1 MKKTIFTLSL
11 LLIAATLIFTG
22 CSSKGDF
29 ELERSKGI
37 KITYIDEFEKTTILP
52 APLTSEEI
60 FNSYSD
66 TIVRGTIET
75 VRNIQID
82 YGKGEIAQK
91 ALATIKITKVISG
104 NAKADSTVTVLLPK
118 CVDNAS
124 ANDSSVVISHLEN
137 GTEGIFLLKEVT
149 EQSCAEIN
157 GKTFYYDDICEY
169 SMFGEDHFAVI
180 CPTELFVSMLICLT
194 VQLPALPILMKQKL
208 KYKKALQRNDLY
220 ADTECL

>member
-104 NAKADSTVTVLLPK
+104 NAKSRQ
-118 CVDNAS
+118 
-124 ANDSSVVISHLEN
+124 HGN
-137 GTEGIFLLKEVT
+137 GFA
-149 EQSCAEIN
+149 AEMC
-157 GKTFYYDDICEY
+157 G
-169 SMFGEDHFAVI
+169 
-180 CPTELFVSMLICLT
+180 
-194 VQLPALPILMKQKL
+194 
-208 KYKKALQRNDLY
+208 
-220 ADTECL
+220 

>member
-37 KITYIDEFEKTTILP
+37 KVTYIDEFEKTTILP

-104 NAKADSTVTVLLPK
+104 NANSTVTVLLPK

-180 CPTELFVSMLICLT
+180 LSDGAIRFNADLFDGKITSFANLDEAEAKIQAT
-194 VQLPALPILMKQKL
+194 ITK
-208 KYKKALQRNDLY
+208 
-220 ADTECL
+220 E

>member
-82 YGKGEIAQK
+82 YGKGYFGKCKSRQH
-91 ALATIKITKVISG
+91 G
-104 NAKADSTVTVLLPK
+104 NGFA
-118 CVDNAS
+118 
-124 ANDSSVVISHLEN
+124 
-137 GTEGIFLLKEVT
+137 
-149 EQSCAEIN
+149 AEMC
-157 GKTFYYDDICEY
+157 G
-169 SMFGEDHFAVI
+169 
-180 CPTELFVSMLICLT
+180 
-194 VQLPALPILMKQKL
+194 
-208 KYKKALQRNDLY
+208 
-220 ADTECL
+220 

>member
-37 KITYIDEFEKTTILP
+37 KITYIDEFEKTTISP
-52 APLTSEEI
+52 VPLTSDEI
-60 FNSYSD
+60 FNSYSN
-66 TIVRGTIET
+66 TIVRGKIET

-82 YGKGEIAQK
+82 YGKGNIAQK
-91 ALATIKITKVISG
+91 ALATIKVTKVISG
-104 NAKADSTVTVLLPK
+104 EAEVDSTVTVLLPS
-118 CVDNAS
+118 CVDNA
-124 ANDSSVVISHLEN
+124 AADDSSVVISHFEN
-137 GTEGIFLLKEVT
+137 GAEGIFLLNKVT

-169 SMFGEDHFAVI
+169 SMFGEDHFAIIAADGII
-180 CPTELFVSMLICLT
+180 CF
-194 VQLPALPILMKQKL
+194 
-208 KYKKALQRNDLY
+208 N
-220 ADTECL
+220 ADIFDGQTTTFATLDEAETKIQAIVTKE

>member
-37 KITYIDEFEKTTILP
+37 KVTYIDEFEKTTILP

-82 YGKGEIAQK
+82 YGKGEITQK
-91 ALATIKITKVISG
+91 ALATIKITKVISE

-180 CPTELFVSMLICLT
+180 LSDGAIRFNADLFDGKITSFANLDEAEAKIQESLT
-194 VQLPALPILMKQKL
+194 K
-208 KYKKALQRNDLY
+208 
-220 ADTECL
+220 E

>member
-1 MKKTIFTLSL
+1 M
-11 LLIAATLIFTG
+11 
-22 CSSKGDF
+22 
-29 ELERSKGI
+29 
-37 KITYIDEFEKTTILP
+37 
-52 APLTSEEI
+52 
-60 FNSYSD
+60 
-66 TIVRGTIET
+66 
-75 VRNIQID
+75 
-82 YGKGEIAQK
+82 
-91 ALATIKITKVISG
+91 
-104 NAKADSTVTVLLPK
+104 LPK

-169 SMFGEDHFAVI
+169 SMFGEDHLLLS

>member
-104 NAKADSTVTVLLPK
+104 NAKADSTVTVLPK

-124 ANDSSVVISHLEN
+124 ANNSSVVISHLEN

-180 CPTELFVSMLICLT
+180 LSDGAIRFNADLFDGAITSFANLDEAEAKIQESLT
-194 VQLPALPILMKQKL
+194 K
-208 KYKKALQRNDLY
+208 
-220 ADTECL
+220 E